1 MVIIKKSRQYYFT
14 RFVFLSLVLSAIFIG
29 FKIYVAPAHIDPSA
43 PYANVKGDYVL
54 MFMQCLLGIV
64 AMILPSRVEDKLK
77 ISIPSAMVFLYVLF
91 LYCAIFLGE
100 VGKFYYNVP
109 HWDTM
114 LHAFSGGMCGALGFA
129 FVSYLNKTD
138 KVPMSLSPF
147 FVALFAFCFAVTIGV
162 FWEIYEF
169 VFDAI
174 LQTNMQKFMLES
186 GENLIGRS
194 ALADT
199 MKDLIV
205 DCVGAF
211 VVSLV
216 GFISLKKGN
225 GWVQSLQFH
234 KKKKV

>member
-1 MVIIKKSRQYYFT
+1 MFFAPSNFDPN
-14 RFVFLSLVLSAIFIG
+14 LP
-29 FKIYVAPAHIDPSA
+29 YV
-43 PYANVKGDYVL
+43 YVKGDYVL
-54 MFMQCLLGIV
+54 MFTQCLLGIV
-64 AMILPSRVEDKLK
+64 AMILPSKIEHKLQ
-77 ISIPSAMVFLYVLF
+77 ISIPSGMMILYVLF

-100 VGKFYYNVP
+100 VRSYYYTVP

-114 LHAFSGGMCGALGFA
+114 LHGFSGGMCGALGFA

-138 KVPMSLSPF
+138 KIPMSLSPF

-169 VFDAI
+169 TFDGI
-174 LQTNMQKFMLES
+174 LQLNMQKFMLEN
-186 GENLIGRS
+186 GEQLVGRS
-194 ALADT
+194 ALFDT

-211 VVSLV
+211 IVTFT
-216 GFISLKKGN
+216 GYISLKRGN
-225 GWVQSLQFH
+225 GWVQSLQLL